1 MSLMLVCTM
10 NLYIFLAVVAVLR
23 WKASRDLSRRVEDLL
38 LRFSR
43 LQSLQT
49 SGQTKKYRVSETA
62 AAVFMKKTRTG
73 IGLFQKR
80 TRSACTM
87 WSGEW
92 RWPAQGRLRAQ

>member
-62 AAVFMKKTRTG
+62 AAVFMKKTMYRVP
-73 IGLFQKR
+73 
-80 TRSACTM
+80 CTM
-87 WSGEW
+87 WLGEW
-92 RWPAQGRLRAQ
+92 RWPAQGRLRA

>member
-80 TRSACTM
+80 TRSVPCGWA
-87 WSGEW
+87 SGGGQ
-92 RWPAQGRLRAQ
+92 PKAG

>member
-49 SGQTKKYRVSETA
+49 SGQTKKYRVRDTA
-62 AAVFMKKTRTG
+62 AVLLGDVVLTTVPYISCVRN
-73 IGLFQKR
+73 
-80 TRSACTM
+80 C
-87 WSGEW
+87 W
-92 RWPAQGRLRAQ
+92 RMCWT

>member
-1 MSLMLVCTM
+1 M

-49 SGQTKKYRVSETA
+49 SGQTKKYRVSEMA
-62 AAVFMKKTRTG
+62 AAVFIKKTRTG
-73 IGLFQKR
+73 
-80 TRSACTM
+80 SACTM